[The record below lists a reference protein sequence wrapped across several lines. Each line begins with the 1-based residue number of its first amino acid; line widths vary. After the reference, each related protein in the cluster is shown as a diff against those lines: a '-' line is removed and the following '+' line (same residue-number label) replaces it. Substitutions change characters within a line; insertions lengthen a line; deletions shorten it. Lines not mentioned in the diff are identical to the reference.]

1 MFLPSIRVFYNIEKI
16 IATKKNIRT
25 NIYKKIE
32 LLKNLKLGLILEK
45 CIEIYYKTYQFLEN
59 KHISRI
65 YSIYFLSWSLAMEK
79 IKVGV
84 LGATGMVG
92 QRYIKLLENHPWFE
106 VTYVAASPRSAG
118 KKYKDAV
125 SSRWLIGSDIPAGV
139 ADLIVEDANDEKKA
153 VGKCKFVFSAL
164 EMGKDEIKA
173 LEAAYAAQG
182 LPVVSNASANRW
194 TEDVPMLIPE
204 INFNHLDV
212 IADQKKHNG
221 WEKGFIAVKP
231 NCSLQTYMM
240 PIFAL
245 QQAGYPIKRMIV
257 TTLQA
262 TSGAGYPGVASF
274 DMIDNIVPYIG
285 GEEEK
290 TEKECLKIL
299 GAVKDGKIE
308 NAAGPI
314 VSSTCTRVPV
324 IDGHT
329 ACVSLEFDLPEDKK
343 PSLEEIEKVWTAFT
357 SLPQELELPS
367 APVHPI
373 VVRHEENRPQPRRD
387 RETEKGMACVIGR
400 LRPCNVFDVKFVALS
415 HNTKRGAAMGGILN
429 AELLKAKGF
438 FDNL

>member
-1 MFLPSIRVFYNIEKI
+1 MN
-16 IATKKNIRT
+16 
-25 NIYKKIE
+25 
-32 LLKNLKLGLILEK
+32 
-45 CIEIYYKTYQFLEN
+45 
-59 KHISRI
+59 
-65 YSIYFLSWSLAMEK
+65 K

-92 QRYIKLLENHPWFE
+92 QRYIKLLEDHPWFE

-118 KKYKDAV
+118 QLYKDAV
-125 SSRWLIGSDIPAGV
+125 ANRWLIGAEIPSGV
-139 ADLIVEDANDEKKA
+139 QNLMVEDANLAEKA
-153 VGKCKFVFSAL
+153 IGKCQFVFSAL
-164 EMGKDEIKA
+164 ELPKKEDIKN
-173 LEAAYAAQG
+173 LEAAYAAEG
-182 LPVVSNASANRW
+182 IPVVSNASANRW
-194 TEDVPMLIPE
+194 TEDVPMLVPE
-204 INFNHLDV
+204 INYSHLDV
-212 IADQKKHNG
+212 IADQKKHHG
-221 WEKGFIAVKP
+221 WDKGFIAVKP

-240 PIFAL
+240 PIHAL
-245 QQAGYPIKRMIV
+245 IQAGYEIKRMIV

-262 TSGAGYPGVASF
+262 TSGAGYPGVPSF
-274 DMIDNIVPYIG
+274 DMIDNIVPFIG

-299 GAVKDGKIE
+299 GTVKDGKIE

-329 ACVSLEFDLPEDKK
+329 ACVSLEFGDKK
-343 PSLEEIEKVWTAFT
+343 PSMEEIEKIWTSYT
-357 SLPQELELPS
+357 SVPQELKLPS
-367 APVHPI
+367 APEHPI

-400 LRPCNVFDVKFVALS
+400 LRPCNVFDIKFVALS
-415 HNTKRGAAMGGILN
+415 HNTKRGAALGGILN

>member
-1 MFLPSIRVFYNIEKI
+1 M
-16 IATKKNIRT
+16 A
-25 NIYKKIE
+25 
-32 LLKNLKLGLILEK
+32 G
-45 CIEIYYKTYQFLEN
+45 
-59 KHISRI
+59 
-65 YSIYFLSWSLAMEK
+65 K

-118 KKYKDAV
+118 QLYKDAV
-125 SSRWLIGSDIPAGV
+125 ANRWLIGAEIPSGV
-139 ADLIVEDANDEKKA
+139 QNLMVEDANLAEKA
-153 VGKCKFVFSAL
+153 IGKCQFVFSAL
-164 EMGKDEIKA
+164 ELPKKEDIKN
-173 LEAAYAAQG
+173 LEAAYAAEG
-182 LPVVSNASANRW
+182 IPVVSNASANRW
-194 TEDVPMLIPE
+194 TEDVPMLVPE
-204 INFNHLDV
+204 INYSHLDV
-212 IADQKKHNG
+212 IADQKKHHG
-221 WEKGFIAVKP
+221 WDKGFIAVKP

-240 PIFAL
+240 PIHAL
-245 QQAGYPIKRMIV
+245 IQAGYEIKRMVV

-262 TSGAGYPGVASF
+262 TSGAGYPGVPSF
-274 DMIDNIVPYIG
+274 DMIDNIVPFIG

-299 GAVKDGKIE
+299 GTVKDGKIE

-329 ACVSLEFDLPEDKK
+329 ACVSLEFGDKK
-343 PSLEEIEKVWTAFT
+343 PSMEEIEKIWTSYT
-357 SLPQELELPS
+357 SVPQELKLPS
-367 APVHPI
+367 APEHPI

-400 LRPCNVFDVKFVALS
+400 LRPCNVFDIKFVALS
-415 HNTKRGAAMGGILN
+415 HNTKRGAALGGILN